1 MATRLSTSQP
11 GCDEKGGRGETSVC
25 REEESTIC
33 RICYSFVLSRSPNA
47 FSRFLFSGAREG
59 ASRPVRYT
67 DALSLSAPRP
77 RSAPPISEN
86 SVGRHGAWPRRGP
99 PYSGGAIGARP
110 PARCPLQSCTQT
122 PHKSAQEREIRGPL
136 LLATDC
142 AVVIRVPLSDALGP
156 SRLRVRNDRQRTSAR
171 ATFLPFL
178 FFYFLVI
185 LLVCFLSPCLFQCS
199 CVHRVAARRSN
210 LSEKEL
216 YRNRETR

>member
-1 MATRLSTSQP
+1 MATRLHSQ
-11 GCDEKGGRGETSVC
+11 CTMARGGEEETSVG
-25 REEESTIC
+25 REEGSPIC
-33 RICYSFVLSRSPNA
+33 RICYSFVLPRSPNA

-110 PARCPLQSCTQT
+110 PARCPLRSCTHS

-171 ATFLPFL
+171 TTFLPFL

-185 LLVCFLSPCLFQCS
+185 LLVRFLSSRLFQCS